1 MRFLDLL
8 TEWGGYS
15 NRAHSG
21 SGSGS
26 GQPSDFTN
34 RYMNWIG
41 YNLQY
46 QGTDPILR
54 EYIAAWIAKTFE
66 LSDPEKF
73 ITKVRTKKFE
83 KNSAKPKFQQ
93 RHLWF
98 IADRLKEISNQYMWR
113 YAYDFFRKTVEGP
126 GFKSELFAKAA
137 RPKVFTDDDR

>member
-83 KNSAKPKFQQ
+83 KNSAKPKPAQPGSANTRPEAAASF
-93 RHLWF
+93 
-98 IADRLKEISNQYMWR
+98 AGPCG
-113 YAYDFFRKTVEGP
+113 KT
-126 GFKSELFAKAA
+126 
-137 RPKVFTDDDR
+137 